1 MAKFKIGL
9 QLYSVR
15 DDMQKDFEG
24 TIKKV
29 KEMGYDVVEFA
40 GYYGHD
46 ADEIKALLEKYD
58 LECVSVHQKYEA
70 FLEDEEAMVEFQR
83 KLGIKYSII
92 PWMDRSK
99 QADKEVFPQTIK
111 EIKTVAKALSKI
123 GVKMGYHNHE
133 FEFET
138 YNDEFLIDLFRKEFT
153 DDEMFLQVDTCWCKY
168 AGYDPAEYI
177 KKYNGKIPVLH
188 LKDFTADKSVKA
200 AMYALIDETGK
211 ETKAPT
217 RDENGFKFK
226 PLGEGQQDF
235 PSIIKSAEEIGV
247 QYLIVE
253 QDGHP
258 DYEPLES
265 VRRSREYLKSL
276 GL

>member
-9 QLYSVR
+9 QLYSIR
-15 DDMQKDFEG
+15 DDMAKDFEG
-24 TIKKV
+24 TLKKV

-46 ADEIKALLEKYD
+46 ADEIKALLDKYD
-58 LECVSVHQKYEA
+58 LECISVHQKYEP
-70 FLEDEEAMVEFQR
+70 FLEDEEAMIEFQK

-92 PWMDRSK
+92 PWMSRDK
-99 QADKEVFPQTIK
+99 QADTEAFPKTIE
-111 EIKTVAKALSKI
+111 EIKSVAKALSKI

-138 YNDEFLIDLFRKEFT
+138 KDGEFLLDLFYKEFT
-153 DDEMFLQVDTCWCKY
+153 PDEMFLQVDTCWCKY
-168 AGYDPAEYI
+168 AGYEPAEYI

-188 LKDFTADKSVKA
+188 LKDFTADKTVKA
-200 AMYALIDETGK
+200 AMYALIDENGN
-211 ETKAPT
+211 EGKAPS
-217 RDENGFKFK
+217 REENGFKFK
-226 PLGEGQQDF
+226 PLGEGKQDF
-235 PSIIKSAEEIGV
+235 PPIIKAAEEIGV
-247 QYLIVE
+247 EYLIVE
-253 QDGHP
+253 QDAHP

-265 VRRSREYLKSL
+265 VRRSREYLKTL